1 MNEKE
6 LEKFSALLNSL
17 SEDEID
23 SLIELMESNAEID
36 WK

>member
-6 LEKFSALLNSL
+6 LEKFSAFLNSL